1 MTGDV
6 LNDFCVQAATV
17 NGSGSQSSNL
27 VITKALFHMG
37 IPVAAK
43 NVFPSNIEGEPTWY
57 DIRVTPQGYQAR
69 KRTVDILIAMNPA
82 TWERDAANV
91 RSGGAVIHEAALPR
105 FGAADRDDVSWYPVP
120 FARLAREKLE
130 AKPDLRKY
138 LQNMIYVGV
147 LAELIGLDPAAVEQ
161 GVRDQFRTKP
171 KAADLNLAA
180 VQIGVDYTR
189 ENLVKTDPFRVAP
202 MDGTRGTVLL
212 DGNRAAALGSLMAG
226 CTVLAWYPITPSS
239 SLCEAFIDYAERYRV
254 DVATGERRFAAIQAE
269 DELAAIGIV
278 LGAEWAGARAMTATS
293 GPGISLMAELTGLG
307 YYAEIPAVIFDIQ
320 RVGPST
326 GLPTRTMQ
334 GDVSFVHTLSH
345 GDTRHPV
352 LLPGTVIE
360 VYEDAQRAFDVAD
373 RLQTPVFVLS
383 DLDLGMNL
391 WRTEPLP
398 YTECAIDRGKVLDAK
413 ALEQVTDW
421 ARYRDVDGDG
431 IPYRTL
437 PGTANPRAAYF
448 TRGSGHDEHALYTE
462 DPDVYQANMER
473 LRRKIEGARTLL
485 PAPLI
490 EEAGNR
496 VAICAYGSTH
506 HAVVEARHQLA
517 DHGVETDYLRIRG
530 LPLHPG
536 VAEFIARHDR
546 VYVTEQNRDGQ
557 MEALLRQEL
566 PGELADRLRSIRHF
580 NGVPIDAEAISDPV
594 LAGELAQREPA
605 DHQGVTSRRGPVG

>member
-6 LNDFCVQAATV
+6 VNDFCIQAATV

-43 NVFPSNIEGEPTWY
+43 NVFPSNIEGQPTWY
-57 DIRVTPQGYQAR
+57 DIRVTPEGYQAR
-69 KRTVDILIAMNPA
+69 KRTVDILIALNPA

-91 RSGGAVIHEAALPR
+91 RPGGAVIHEATFPR
-105 FGAADRDDVSWYPVP
+105 IGAAARDDVSWYPVP
-120 FARLAREKLE
+120 FARLARERLE
-130 AKPDLRKY
+130 AKPELRKY

-147 LAELIGLDPAAVEQ
+147 LAELIGLDPALVER

-180 VQIGVDYTR
+180 IQIGVDYTR
-189 ENLVKTDPFRVAP
+189 ENLAKSDPFRVAP

-212 DGNRAAALGSLMAG
+212 DGNRAAALGGIVAG

-239 SLCEAFIDYAERYRV
+239 SLCEAFIADAERLRS
-254 DVATGERRFAAIQAE
+254 DASTGERRFAAVQAE

-278 LGAEWAGARAMTATS
+278 LGAGWAGARAMTATS

-307 YYAEIPAVIFDIQ
+307 YYAEIPAVVLDIQ

-334 GDVSFVHTLSH
+334 GDVGFVHTLSH

-352 LLPGTVIE
+352 LLPGTVLE
-360 VYEDAQRAFDVAD
+360 VYEDAQRAFDLAE

-383 DLDLGMNL
+383 DLDLGMNQ
-391 WRTEPLP
+391 WMTPPLP
-398 YTECAIDRGKVLDAK
+398 YPEDGIDRGKVLDAEGL
-413 ALEQVTDW
+413 AQVEDW
-421 ARYRDVDGDG
+421 ARYRDIDGDG

-437 PGTANPRAAYF
+437 PGTSDPRAAYF
-448 TRGSGHDEHALYTE
+448 TRGSGHDENALYTE
-462 DPDVYQANMER
+462 SPDVYRANMDR

-485 PAPLI
+485 PAPLVD
-490 EEAGNR
+490 EAGGR
-496 VAICAYGSTH
+496 VAICAYGTTH

-517 DHGVETDYLRIRG
+517 KRGISADYLRIRG
-530 LPLHPG
+530 LPLHPA

-546 VYVTEQNRDGQ
+546 VYVAEQNRDGQ
-557 MEALLRQEL
+557 MEGLLRQEL
-566 PGELADRLRSIRHF
+566 PGELADRLRSIRHYD
-580 NGVPIDAEAISDPV
+580 GVPIDAETISEPV
-594 LAGELAQREPA
+594 LAGELSVQDELKPVPA
-605 DHQGVTSRRGPVG
+605 GNGRVPVA